1 MNGVWHHDSRYWRH
15 RCEHGFEVEGTNAST
30 RCQKTSKG
38 CPLILCCATSPDL
51 VVMLQHSTISLSA
64 VLPEMD
70 IPPTLPGGTQVDKL
84 VHWSGLINS
93 LPTLACLWPIH
104 FLWYRIVHSGGQSH
118 LLRLQSLHVSDSAT
132 TVKAQWGHTTMGNSA
147 TKNTEWQLP
156 YWLTRR

>member
-118 LLRLQSLHVSDSAT
+118 LLRLQAYMYLTQPQLWKHSGATPQWETVQLKILSDNYPT
-132 TVKAQWGHTTMGNSA
+132 G
-147 TKNTEWQLP
+147 
-156 YWLTRR
+156 